1 MGTENK
7 KMEGLVSYT
16 ADGEKVGKI
25 QDLAEVTVSAGK
37 EIASSMCQEMI
48 EFHGTLTARLATN
61 WRCRGRKR
69 FIKLLMSKGISRNEA
84 ESVAKVAR
92 IAGVPYGELWRCY
105 FFWGIEGL

>member
-1 MGTENK
+1 M
-7 KMEGLVSYT
+7 YT
-16 ADGEKVGKI
+16 ADGEKIGKI

-37 EIASSMCQEMI
+37 EIASAMCPAMV
-48 EFHGTLTARLATN
+48 EFHRTTARLAKN
-61 WRCRGRKR
+61 WRCKSRKR